1 MSEMSEKEIEDVV
14 LLRGFVTDP
23 SMLMEQILLLYDSAP
38 ARRMQ
43 TPGGRWMSAEMTNCG
58 ALGWV
63 SDQTGYRYS
72 PQDPLSG
79 RAWPEMPLA
88 FREWAGRAAHA
99 AGFGVFEPDACL
111 INCYRGRAQMGA
123 HRDADE
129 RDFSQPIVS
138 ISLGAPA
145 YFLWYGPHRR
155 GSPVKIWLESGDVL
169 VWGRSARKGYHAV
182 QRPQGE
188 VRYNLTLRKAG

>member
-1 MSEMSEKEIEDVV
+1 MSLMADPEIVDLYV
-14 LLRGFVTDP
+14 LRRFVTAP
-23 SMLMEQILLLYDSAP
+23 AAFVQMVVTLYESAP
-38 ARRMQ
+38 PRRMQ
-43 TPGGRWMSAEMTNCG
+43 TPGGRLMSSEMTNCG

-63 SDQTGYRYS
+63 SDHAGYRYVT
-72 PQDPLSG
+72 QDPLTGS
-79 RAWPEMPLA
+79 AWPEMPEA
-88 FREWAGRAAHA
+88 FRDLAGRAALA
-99 AGFGVFEPDACL
+99 AGFGIFEPDACL
-111 INCYRGRAQMGA
+111 INCYRGPAQMGA

-138 ISLGAPA
+138 VSLGAPA
-145 YFLWYGPHRR
+145 YFLWYGAQRR
-155 GSPVKIWLESGDVL
+155 GSPAKLWLESGDVV